1 MSDASLFDMLLTFFI
16 IAGIFLLAYMTW
28 RQQGILETVNEIR
41 DSFKE
46 HTTEVI
52 EGGVYK

>member
-1 MSDASLFDMLLTFFI
+1 MSEASLFDMLLTFFI